1 MVGAGP
7 GAAQQQER
15 PRQGHPRSTLPG
27 AGPPAPRRSP
37 AHGGR
42 RGQTAAEGTRQ
53 GRRGQTHKNTGG
65 DPPPDHHAQS
75 EAGTHASPPD
85 RRPAGEAATARAAGG
100 RATRR
105 QETNGGKGDGGPGR
119 APGAQTAGGRTGD
132 KGAHRAPPLAAI
144 GPCRLAA
151 RLLPCRAPDIV
162 AGFEAAGG
170 PAAGPG
176 GHLPAR
182 TCCDKGGQRPRPA
195 SIYSAQ
201 RPGASGKRAQ
211 EWGQP
216 TRTPAEYVQVAG
228 GLPPDKRA
236 TLAWQLHA
244 TWGQGAICPER
255 MRVMRP
261 FEPLSHRFG
270 CISLLGCAARAA
282 DDGRRAL
289 DSCRY
294 PPGFDLRCWPW

>member
-1 MVGAGP
+1 M
-7 GAAQQQER
+7 AARAE
-15 PRQGHPRSTLPG
+15 H
-27 AGPPAPRRSP
+27 P
-37 AHGGR
+37 AHRQQAGG
-42 RGQTAAEGTRQ
+42 QGTRGPTGPRLWRPLALVAWPPVCYPAGRQISLQ
-53 GRRGQTHKNTGG
+53 GL
-65 DPPPDHHAQS
+65 
-75 EAGTHASPPD
+75 
-85 RRPAGEAATARAAGG
+85 RRPAG
-100 RATRR
+100 
-105 QETNGGKGDGGPGR
+105 QQPGR
-119 APGAQTAGGRTGD
+119 AGIC
-132 KGAHRAPPLAAI
+132 PP
-144 GPCRLAA
+144 
-151 RLLPCRAPDIV
+151 
-162 AGFEAAGG
+162 G
-170 PAAGPG
+170 PAAIKGANGPG
-176 GHLPAR
+176 PLPF
-182 TCCDKGGQRPRPA
+182 
-195 SIYSAQ
+195 YSAQ